1 MSNSANAPQ
10 RGAPLFRLAAKNFRS
25 YAWINLRMAFV
36 FACLS
41 FLVCL
46 FTCYNSALSGKR
58 EDLLRNTAS
67 ARYVCLTSATEK
79 SFPRDFAEEYFPG
92 QEGISFWRNRTYAY
106 INEHLHLNLSDA
118 YCRYISFFAE
128 GEELAPQDDTLK
140 INCYSSSF
148 PFTDGDREEL
158 LARTGSDEIL
168 IGRLPETE
176 EEIVLAEPLLE
187 NYGLGRDFLGK
198 EVSLVVKGE
207 EEPLL
212 GGKVVGIVR
221 KEYYALSGHDDWVS
235 SYLPVTMACDGHP
248 IF

>member
-92 QEGISFWRNRTYAY
+92 QEGISFGATAPTP
-106 INEHLHLNLSDA
+106 
-118 YCRYISFFAE
+118 ISMN
-128 GEELAPQDDTLK
+128 T
-140 INCYSSSF
+140 CTS
-148 PFTDGDREEL
+148 T
-158 LARTGSDEIL
+158 
-168 IGRLPETE
+168 
-176 EEIVLAEPLLE
+176 
-187 NYGLGRDFLGK
+187 
-198 EVSLVVKGE
+198 
-207 EEPLL
+207 
-212 GGKVVGIVR
+212 
-221 KEYYALSGHDDWVS
+221 
-235 SYLPVTMACDGHP
+235 
-248 IF
+248 